1 MRINGNFFM
10 WRHQQEHIE
19 GKSLSACVN
28 GIQISKSSAPLSTP
42 ICIFIEHMDS
52 DSIGSHICTRMETL
66 PALEEL
72 EKGIAAICMRSVTQR
87 TWRDSRLS
95 LPSSD
100 PKGSFHR
107 IHSDIWTQAL
117 RWPSAGQT
125 DGALL
130 PCSLTT
136 GLTSWASHPV

>member
-1 MRINGNFFM
+1 M

-87 TWRDSRLS
+87 T
-95 LPSSD
+95 
-100 PKGSFHR
+100 
-107 IHSDIWTQAL
+107 
-117 RWPSAGQT
+117 
-125 DGALL
+125 
-130 PCSLTT
+130 
-136 GLTSWASHPV
+136 